1 MGPGGERLR
10 RVNPLVWDSI
20 LAALVASIVGASV
33 SSQDGVHGPVAW
45 ALVLVA
51 SAPLAVR
58 RRAPLPVLGVVSG
71 ATIAFALVGN
81 GGAGDTALALA
92 TYTVAAH
99 EPWRRVATFGI
110 PLAVVG
116 ALASQLAAQKHHNW
130 IEVVVGLT
138 FAVGLP
144 ILVGR
149 IVFNR
154 RRRLVLDRETAA
166 REAVTL
172 ERTRIARE
180 LHDVVAHAMSVMI
193 VQAGAARTVVERDP
207 KAAHDAIAQVEET
220 GRAGLAEMR
229 RLIGVL
235 TDDGQ
240 AGSTAPMP
248 GLAQLDPLLDTV
260 RSAGL
265 PVEVVRSGAARELP
279 AGADLAAYRIDPGG
293 ADEHAQARR
302 ARERE
307 RRARVRTRP
316 LTIEVATTGEGP
328 PPSTGGGH
336 GSSACASASRCTAGA
351 SGRRP
356 RPGGGF
362 VVRRRIPLT
371 ERRVTIRVVIADDQA
386 LVRGGL
392 PHDPR
397 RRGRH
402 RGRRRGDR
410 RRPRRS
416 RLSSGCG
423 PTSW

>member
-1 MGPGGERLR
+1 
-10 RVNPLVWDSI
+10 LV
-20 LAALVASIVGASV
+20 
-33 SSQDGVHGPVAW
+33 
-45 ALVLVA
+45 LVLVA

-71 ATIAFALVGN
+71 ATVVLALVGN

-92 TYTVAAH
+92 GYTVAAH

-116 ALASQLAAQKHHNW
+116 AFASQLASQKHRNW

-144 ILVGR
+144 VLIGR

-172 ERTRIARE
+172 ERNRIARE

-193 VQAGAARTVVERDP
+193 VQAGAARTVVDRDP

-265 PVEVVRSGAARELP
+265 SVEVVRSGTLRELP
-279 AGADLAAYRIDPGG
+279 AGADLAAYRVIQESLTN
-293 ADEHAQARR
+293 ALKHAGPAS
-302 ARERE
+302 ALV
-307 RRARVRTRP
+307 ALDYAPDLV
-316 LTIEVATTGEGP
+316 TIEVADDGKGP
-328 PPSTGGGH
+328 AAEPGVGH
-336 GSSACASASRCTAGA
+336 GVIGMRERVGMFGGTLRTSA
-351 SGRRP
+351 

-362 VVRRRIPLT
+362 LVHAEIPVQ
-371 ERRVTIRVVIADDQA
+371 EGA
-386 LVRGGL
+386 
-392 PHDPR
+392 
-397 RRGRH
+397 
-402 RGRRRGDR
+402 
-410 RRPRRS
+410 
-416 RLSSGCG
+416 
-423 PTSW
+423 

>member
-1 MGPGGERLR
+1 MNGTWWERLR

-92 TYTVAAH
+92 SYTVAAH

-279 AGADLAAYRIDPGG
+279 AGADLAAYRVIQESLTN
-293 ADEHAQARR
+293 ALKHAGPAS
-302 ARERE
+302 
-307 RRARVRTRP
+307 ARVELEYAP
-316 LTIEVATTGEGP
+316 DLLTIEVVDDGRGP
-328 PPSTGGGH
+328 PAEPGVGH
-336 GSSACASASRCTAGA
+336 GLIGMRERVGMFGGSLRTSA
-351 SGRRP
+351 

-362 VVRRRIPLT
+362 LVHAEIPV
-371 ERRVTIRVVIADDQA
+371 EEDA
-386 LVRGGL
+386 
-392 PHDPR
+392 
-397 RRGRH
+397 
-402 RGRRRGDR
+402 
-410 RRPRRS
+410 
-416 RLSSGCG
+416 
-423 PTSW
+423 

>member
-1 MGPGGERLR
+1 MNGTWWERLR

-81 GGAGDTALALA
+81 GGGGRHGAGARD
-92 TYTVAAH
+92 YTVAAH

-193 VQAGAARTVVERDP
+193 VQAGAAGP
-207 KAAHDAIAQVEET
+207 SSIAT
-220 GRAGLAEMR
+220 
-229 RLIGVL
+229 
-235 TDDGQ
+235 
-240 AGSTAPMP
+240 
-248 GLAQLDPLLDTV
+248 
-260 RSAGL
+260 
-265 PVEVVRSGAARELP
+265 
-279 AGADLAAYRIDPGG
+279 
-293 ADEHAQARR
+293 
-302 ARERE
+302 
-307 RRARVRTRP
+307 
-316 LTIEVATTGEGP
+316 
-328 PPSTGGGH
+328 
-336 GSSACASASRCTAGA
+336 
-351 SGRRP
+351 RRP
-356 RPGGGF
+356 RTT
-362 VVRRRIPLT
+362 RS
-371 ERRVTIRVVIADDQA
+371 
-386 LVRGGL
+386 
-392 PHDPR
+392 PR
-397 RRGRH
+397 S
-402 RGRRRGDR
+402 
-410 RRPRRS
+410 RRPAVPDWPR
-416 RLSSGCG
+416 CAA
-423 PTSW
+423 

>member
-1 MGPGGERLR
+1 MNGTWWERLR

-279 AGADLAAYRIDPGG
+279 AGADLAAYRVIQESLTN
-293 ADEHAQARR
+293 ALKHAGPAS
-302 ARERE
+302 
-307 RRARVRTRP
+307 ARVELEYAP
-316 LTIEVATTGEGP
+316 DLLTIEVVDDGRGP
-328 PPSTGGGH
+328 PAEPGVGH
-336 GSSACASASRCTAGA
+336 GLIGMRERVGMFGGSLRTSA
-351 SGRRP
+351 

-362 VVRRRIPLT
+362 VVHAEIPV
-371 ERRVTIRVVIADDQA
+371 EEDA
-386 LVRGGL
+386 
-392 PHDPR
+392 
-397 RRGRH
+397 
-402 RGRRRGDR
+402 
-410 RRPRRS
+410 
-416 RLSSGCG
+416 
-423 PTSW
+423 

>member
-1 MGPGGERLR
+1 MNGTWWERLR

-193 VQAGAARTVVERDP
+193 VQAGAARTVVDRDP

-279 AGADLAAYRIDPGG
+279 AGADLAAYRVIQESLTN
-293 ADEHAQARR
+293 ALKHAGPAS
-302 ARERE
+302 
-307 RRARVRTRP
+307 ARVELEYAPDR
-316 LTIEVATTGEGP
+316 LTIEVVDDGRGP
-328 PPSTGGGH
+328 PAEPGVGH
-336 GSSACASASRCTAGA
+336 GLIGMRERVGMFGGSLRTSA
-351 SGRRP
+351 

-362 VVRRRIPLT
+362 VVHAEIPV
-371 ERRVTIRVVIADDQA
+371 EEDA
-386 LVRGGL
+386 
-392 PHDPR
+392 
-397 RRGRH
+397 
-402 RGRRRGDR
+402 
-410 RRPRRS
+410 
-416 RLSSGCG
+416 
-423 PTSW
+423 

>member
-1 MGPGGERLR
+1 MNATWWERLR
-10 RVNPLVWDSI
+10 RVNPLVWDSL
-20 LAALVASIVGASV
+20 LAALVATILGTSV
-33 SSQDGVHGPVAW
+33 SSQDGVPGLAAL

-51 SAPLAVR
+51 SAPLALR
-58 RRAPLPVLGVVSG
+58 RRAPIPVLAVVSG
-71 ATIAFALVGN
+71 ATIVLALVGN
-81 GGAGDTALALA
+81 GGASDTALALA
-92 TYTVAAH
+92 GYTVAAH

-116 ALASQLAAQKHHNW
+116 AFASQLASQEHRNW

-144 ILVGR
+144 VLIGR

-172 ERTRIARE
+172 ERNRIARE

-193 VQAGAARTVVERDP
+193 VQAGAARTVVDCDP

-265 PVEVVRSGAARELP
+265 PVEVVRTGTARELP
-279 AGADLAAYRIDPGG
+279 AGADLAAFRVIQESLTNALKHAGLASALVTLDYA
-293 ADEHAQARR
+293 AD
-302 ARERE
+302 
-307 RRARVRTRP
+307 RV
-316 LTIEVATTGEGP
+316 TIEVADDGRGP
-328 PPSTGGGH
+328 SLEPGVGH
-336 GSSACASASRCTAGA
+336 GLIGMRERVGMFGGTLVTSA
-351 SGRRP
+351 

-362 VVRRRIPLT
+362 VVHAEIPV
-371 ERRVTIRVVIADDQA
+371 EEQV
-386 LVRGGL
+386 
-392 PHDPR
+392 
-397 RRGRH
+397 
-402 RGRRRGDR
+402 
-410 RRPRRS
+410 
-416 RLSSGCG
+416 
-423 PTSW
+423 

>member
-1 MGPGGERLR
+1 
-10 RVNPLVWDSI
+10 VNPLVWDSL
-20 LAALVASIVGASV
+20 LAALVASIVGATV
-33 SSQDGVHGPVAW
+33 SSQDGVHGLVAW
-45 ALVLVA
+45 VLVLVA

-71 ATIAFALVGN
+71 ATIVFALVGN

-92 TYTVAAH
+92 IYTVAAH

-110 PLAVVG
+110 PIAVVG
-116 ALASQLAAQKHHNW
+116 ALASQLAAQKHRNW

-138 FAVGLP
+138 IAVGLP
-144 ILVGR
+144 VLIGR
-149 IVFNR
+149 IVFDR
-154 RRRLVLDRETAA
+154 RRRLVLDRESAA

-180 LHDVVAHAMSVMI
+180 LHDVVAHSMSVMI
-193 VQAGAARTVVERDP
+193 VQAGAARTVVDRDP

-265 PVEVVRSGAARELP
+265 PVEVVRSGTARDLP
-279 AGADLAAYRIDPGG
+279 AGADLAAYRVIQESLTN
-293 ADEHAQARR
+293 ALKHAGPAS
-302 ARERE
+302 
-307 RRARVRTRP
+307 ARVELEYAPDR
-316 LTIEVATTGEGP
+316 LTIEVVDDGRGP
-328 PPSTGGGH
+328 AAEPAVGH
-336 GSSACASASRCTAGA
+336 GLIGMRERVGVFGGILRTSA
-351 SGRRP
+351 

-362 VVRRRIPLT
+362 VVHAEIPV
-371 ERRVTIRVVIADDQA
+371 EEEA
-386 LVRGGL
+386 
-392 PHDPR
+392 
-397 RRGRH
+397 
-402 RGRRRGDR
+402 
-410 RRPRRS
+410 
-416 RLSSGCG
+416 
-423 PTSW
+423 